1 MNNNVT
7 PEQVLN
13 SVKQTQAAMVE
24 MAARSIE
31 CMEKHL
37 ELNLKAAK
45 ANLADATEAS
55 SQLMN
60 VKDATELYSVS
71 QAISQPAM
79 GKATS
84 YSRNIYNIN
93 AEAAAE
99 FAKLVESRIEE
110 ANKAMSSAVN
120 DLTKNAPSGTEGMV
134 AMMKSAFAASNSA
147 FDAINKATK
156 QVVEMVETNVEAAAK
171 ASEAAVSSASPKK
184 AARRAA
190 AE

>member
-1 MNNNVT
+1 
-7 PEQVLN
+7 
-13 SVKQTQAAMVE
+13 
-24 MAARSIE
+24 
-31 CMEKHL
+31 
-37 ELNLKAAK
+37 
-45 ANLADATEAS
+45 
-55 SQLMN
+55 
-60 VKDATELYSVS
+60 
-71 QAISQPAM
+71 M

-110 ANKAMSSAVN
+110 ANTAMSSAVN
-120 DLTKNAPSGTEGMV
+120 DLTKNAPSGTEGMG

-147 FDAINKATK
+147 FDAINTATK